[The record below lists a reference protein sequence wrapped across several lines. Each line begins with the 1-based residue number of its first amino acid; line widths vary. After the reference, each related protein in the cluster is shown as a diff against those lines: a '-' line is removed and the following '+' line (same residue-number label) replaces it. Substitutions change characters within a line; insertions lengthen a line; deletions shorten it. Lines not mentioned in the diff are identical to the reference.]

1 MKDKLEK
8 CKRLII
14 YTLKLRK
21 NDSIYYQEFLE
32 IYKKSQEIL
41 GQEGIFLNEKD
52 FAEKILELTLLSYK
66 AIKYAK
72 GSAKILKNYQVDS
85 QKIENIRKKLICQE
99 RLHKGQQLTYDMIRK
114 FFENEQYFLPLEEK
128 EYFEKMLDITNFRLR
143 NIKSKPDKAKT
154 SILENEE
161 VSDEEIRSFKEKLL
175 KEEKLHSGDTLTY
188 EQCRNLFEKHHIR
201 ISEIDFMDKI
211 LDITNK
217 AYTEIRY
224 NPQKRVRILKK
235 TTLNKEL
242 ILKIRR
248 YIIWKEKL
256 YKKQE
261 KIYDEIKA
269 IFDKYYTVLSEIEFA
284 EKMLDI
290 TEASLRTVKSNGNK
304 AVILKDLEI
313 DENTISKFR
322 KKLIQKENLHIGEGI
337 TYSQFKRIYNEN
349 YFPLNEKEFAE
360 KMLDITSKVYDN
372 LKSTNNTK
380 KKAIILQNEKISPDE
395 IKALQQGILK
405 ELQIGEWIDID
416 CLREI
421 YKKYPIRLLER
432 DYAEQILEI
441 PKSKLHDMRGK
452 RKIKARIFL
461 GLLEKYGT
469 EISKSLDSN
478 GYYLGYRIDLEE
490 FEKIYEKF
498 GKQGTRRTFAEVIGV
513 DIRNFTKRLKTTN
526 FKQKNK
532 KSKR

>member
-1 MKDKLEK
+1 MKDKLER

-52 FAEKILELTLLSYK
+52 FAEQILELTLLSYK

-85 QKIENIRKKLICQE
+85 QEIENIRKKLICQE
-99 RLHKGQQLTYDMIRK
+99 RLHKGQQLTYNKIRQ

-143 NIKSKPDKAKT
+143 NIKSKPNKAKT

-269 IFDKYYTVLSEIEFA
+269 IFDKYYTVLSEIEFT
-284 EKMLDI
+284 EKILDI

-304 AVILKDLEI
+304 AV
-313 DENTISKFR
+313 
-322 KKLIQKENLHIGEGI
+322 
-337 TYSQFKRIYNEN
+337 
-349 YFPLNEKEFAE
+349 
-360 KMLDITSKVYDN
+360 
-372 LKSTNNTK
+372 
-380 KKAIILQNEKISPDE
+380 
-395 IKALQQGILK
+395 
-405 ELQIGEWIDID
+405 
-416 CLREI
+416 
-421 YKKYPIRLLER
+421 
-432 DYAEQILEI
+432 
-441 PKSKLHDMRGK
+441 
-452 RKIKARIFL
+452 
-461 GLLEKYGT
+461 
-469 EISKSLDSN
+469 
-478 GYYLGYRIDLEE
+478 IDLEE

>member
-1 MKDKLEK
+1 M
-8 CKRLII
+8 
-14 YTLKLRK
+14 
-21 NDSIYYQEFLE
+21 N
-32 IYKKSQEIL
+32 
-41 GQEGIFLNEKD
+41 
-52 FAEKILELTLLSYK
+52 
-66 AIKYAK
+66 
-72 GSAKILKNYQVDS
+72 
-85 QKIENIRKKLICQE
+85 
-99 RLHKGQQLTYDMIRK
+99 
-114 FFENEQYFLPLEEK
+114 
-128 EYFEKMLDITNFRLR
+128 
-143 NIKSKPDKAKT
+143 
-154 SILENEE
+154 
-161 VSDEEIRSFKEKLL
+161 
-175 KEEKLHSGDTLTY
+175 
-188 EQCRNLFEKHHIR
+188 
-201 ISEIDFMDKI
+201 KI

-217 AYTEIRY
+217 VYTEARCY
-224 NPQKRVRILKK
+224 PQKRVWILKK
-235 TTLNKEL
+235 TTISEEL

-256 YKKQE
+256 YKKQGMN
-261 KIYDEIKA
+261 YDEFKA
-269 IFDKYYTVLSEIEFA
+269 IFDKYYTVLSEKEFA

-290 TEASLRTVKSNGNK
+290 TEASLRTIKSNGNK
-304 AVILKDLEI
+304 AVILKNLEI
-313 DENTISKFR
+313 DENTVSNFR
-322 KKLIQKENLHIGEGI
+322 KKLIQKENLHIGEMI
-337 TYSQFKRIYNEN
+337 TYEQFKRIYNEN

-360 KMLDITSKVYDN
+360 KILDIKQEVFYS
-372 LKSTNNTK
+372 LKFTNNAK
-380 KKAIILQNEKISPDE
+380 KKVIILQNEKISPDE

-421 YKKYPIRLLER
+421 YIKY
-432 DYAEQILEI
+432 YAEQILEI